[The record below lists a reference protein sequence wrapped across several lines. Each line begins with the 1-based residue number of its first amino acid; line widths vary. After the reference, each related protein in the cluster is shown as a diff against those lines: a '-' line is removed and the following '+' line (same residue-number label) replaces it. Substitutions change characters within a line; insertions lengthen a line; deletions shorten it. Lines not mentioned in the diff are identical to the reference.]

1 MNSYDQVPYKS
12 HPFRQSHPDRLCV
25 VAQLMGMSPPP
36 VQTARVLEL
45 GCASGGNLIP
55 MADQMPQG
63 QFLGI
68 DLSERQIQ
76 DGQTQIRNTG
86 LTNVELRHANILEF
100 DPGEG
105 TYDYIICHGV
115 YSWVPEVVQQKIL
128 EVCSRGLS
136 PQGVAYISY
145 NTFPGWHMR
154 GMIRDIMRYRAG
166 FFEAPTQ
173 KLSQARGLL
182 AFLSESVKSENNPYG
197 MLLANELSAI
207 SGADDSYLF
216 HEHLEEINDPI
227 YFHTFAER
235 AESVGLQYLG
245 ESDIGTMSLD
255 NFPERVRAMLQSA
268 SGNIIETEQ
277 YMDFLRNRM
286 FRQTLLCRK
295 EIELDRSLK
304 PNRLIGMQV
313 SSNARPEGPINLR
326 SEERTLFKRGGSTL
340 TTTEPEVKAAFLHLR
355 DAWPQSVPFL
365 ELAAIARSQTG
376 NQMVALHTDSL
387 GPATQQMANT
397 LLRCFHTGM
406 VDLHANSPR
415 FTLQVSDRPQA
426 SVLARTQAEKGS
438 HVTDRKHGGVQ
449 LDDFQRQLLILLD
462 GTLDHSQLRTRMA
475 QRVEQ
480 GTLLLHSDGQR
491 ITTVDAATPVI
502 DRVLAPCLDSLA
514 KLGLLVE

>member
-1 MNSYDQVPYKS
+1 MRKKV
-12 HPFRQSHPDRLCV
+12 DRLKIV
-25 VAQLMGMSPPP
+25 PRTDTIVTQIPFESPTSTVLSSNEQLRPSPLQKPSLPAVASRSPVCHRPTHGMSPPP

-68 DLSERQIQ
+68 DLSERQIE
-76 DGQTQIRNTG
+76 DGQAQIRSTG

-182 AFLSESVKSENNPYG
+182 SFLSESVKSENNPYG

-255 NFPERVRAMLQSA
+255 NFPERVRAMLQSV
-268 SGNIIETEQ
+268 SGNIIESEQ

-326 SEERTLFKRGGSTL
+326 SGERTLFKRGGSTL

-355 DAWPQSVPFL
+355 TPGPNRSRSWNWPQSPGRKLVTRWSPCTPTASVP
-365 ELAAIARSQTG
+365 ARSRWPTRSC
-376 NQMVALHTDSL
+376 VAST
-387 GPATQQMANT
+387 PA
-397 LLRCFHTGM
+397 
-406 VDLHANSPR
+406 
-415 FTLQVSDRPQA
+415 
-426 SVLARTQAEKGS
+426 
-438 HVTDRKHGGVQ
+438 
-449 LDDFQRQLLILLD
+449 
-462 GTLDHSQLRTRMA
+462 
-475 QRVEQ
+475 
-480 GTLLLHSDGQR
+480 
-491 ITTVDAATPVI
+491 
-502 DRVLAPCLDSLA
+502 
-514 KLGLLVE
+514 